1 MLTAWKDRAA
11 FSSFYVLFTSASL
24 KKAPRYDKVFI
35 VRYYLRKG
43 AFHEKATNRA
53 VRSASVLSAGGAFP
67 HGLREVRAGADSR
80 PSAHSHR
87 RLPAGADAAPRQA
100 IVAELDEVRALMNG
114 GQSYAA
120 FQRLVA
126 LEDQYR
132 GEPEHLK
139 ACEALFDELDT
150 LLQAAEPA
158 SGTEYHRNFPVQ
170 GGCVLEVSAFS
181 GPVLV
186 TVTDEFAVLD
196 QKPNPGTV
204 SLYVRQGE
212 QAETHL
218 PAGTYRIRYQ
228 VGYRWFGEEIGF
240 GEYCTEGE
248 LEPLEFDFYMNGDW
262 ASNAKFKIT
271 F

>member
-1 MLTAWKDRAA
+1 MKKRQ
-11 FSSFYVLFTSASL
+11 SA
-24 KKAPRYDKVFI
+24 
-35 VRYYLRKG
+35 
-43 AFHEKATNRA
+43 
-53 VRSASVLSAGGAFP
+53 LSALLLCFLVAVLLLTGCGKSEPEPTA
-67 HGLREVRAGADSR
+67 
-80 PSAHSHR
+80 
-87 RLPAGADAAPRQA
+87 LPAPTPTEAPTPEPTPTPEP

-248 LEPLEFDFYMNGDW
+248 LEPMEFDFYMNGDW

-271 F
+271 L